1 MVANDQT
8 LSYSTGVD
16 EMVVVK
22 ILPRE
27 RARGK
32 MLQSLRFEV
41 VVAVDCVG
49 TGAERAGKG
58 AAHSRQSEPI
68 RYRERKKGSQN
79 GGRGGKLKGGCKV

>member
-8 LSYSTGVD
+8 LSYSTEVD
-16 EMVVVK
+16 EIVIVK
-22 ILPRE
+22 VLPRE

-41 VVAVDCVG
+41 VVAINCVG
-49 TGAERAGKG
+49 TRAERVGKG
-58 AAHSRQSEPI
+58 AMYSRQSEPI

-79 GGRGGKLKGGCKV
+79 DGRGGKLKDGYKV